1 MGKLYTLDGKL
12 LTESPEIRIGEK
24 IYPVDNRQKTV
35 AKLQETI
42 ANQEDSNDLMAGVA
56 SVLALALGEKAA
68 REIEDMNMPY
78 PAYQQLFELVIAAVT
93 GEDPEEVG
101 SRFPGKA

>member
-1 MGKLYTLDGKL
+1 M
-12 LTESPEIRIGEK
+12 
-24 IYPVDNRQKTV
+24 DNRQKTV

-42 ANQEDSNDLMAGVA
+42 ANQENPNDLMAGVA
-56 SVLALALGEKAA
+56 NVLALALGEKAA
-68 REIEDMNMPY
+68 QEVENMNMPY

-101 SRFPGKA
+101 ARFPGKA

>member
-12 LTESPEIRIGEK
+12 LTETPEIRIGEK

-35 AKLQETI
+35 VKLQETI
-42 ANQEDSNDLMAGVA
+42 ASQEGSNDLMASVA
-56 SVLALALGEKAA
+56 NVLALALGEKAA
-68 REIEDMNMPY
+68 QEVEDMNMPY

-93 GEDPEEVG
+93 GEDPEEIMA
-101 SRFPGKA
+101 RFPGKA

>member
-12 LTESPEIRIGEK
+12 LAETPEIRIGEK

-78 PAYQQLFELVIAAVT
+78 PAYQQVFELVIAAVT